1 MQIAASAQ
9 EREQER
15 LAMVATLESLR
26 LHYRAELDEVYS
38 GADEQLGRRITTL
51 ESDRGRWTEDQKSAV
66 AIAIG
71 NHSDALRAWRALT
84 FWGRLRWLV
93 RGC

>member
-1 MQIAASAQ
+1 MQIVASAQ

-26 LHYRAELDEVYS
+26 LHYRPDQCEVFS
-38 GADEQLGRRITTL
+38 GADEYLSGRIDAL
-51 ESDRGRWTEDQKSAV
+51 DAMWTHDEKSALWL
-66 AIAIG
+66 AIG
-71 NHSDALRAWRALT
+71 NHSDALRAFRALT